1 MSFFTRFNPAG
12 GIADFWHEFRRPNP
26 YRWPIL
32 IISCLLTGIM
42 IWSFTRER
50 VYLPPDLPK
59 VTFINTFPEGRSID
73 EIRASNIENQR
84 RKEKLEAE
92 QAARDEAARDA
103 YRALGRASGMD
114 VDAIDR
120 NSAQLVPDSDPGVKH
135 RAVRIELPDARDGEH
150 IDVVLAV
157 DGNV

>member
-120 NSAQLVPDSDPGVKH
+120 KVAADEARKAAADKARLEKFIAPRSDASAEAPVAD
-135 RAVRIELPDARDGEH
+135 
-150 IDVVLAV
+150 
-157 DGNV
+157 